1 MSDNNA
7 TVRVHFL
14 PDDNSLAK
22 LQKALAKAMDVS
34 KIGKGLQIKA
44 DQGSLNK
51 LTTDVQKALTK
62 AVGKPLTPVIKPKI
76 SPSTTNSLQN
86 AMAGLSRAMSGMGA
100 IAIGKTLG
108 SGIIGFIKDLAD
120 VGFEIEKTQLS
131 LENLFGSAEMGK
143 GVMNELMQ
151 LATKMPGAV
160 TDLLPA
166 YRQLAVLGLA
176 PSKDEMYALGEIST
190 LTGKKISDTAMAIQ
204 MAGGGT
210 YKRLRSMGIEVQKN
224 GDQLKMTYM
233 GVSKTIGTSKQAI
246 FDYLVELGKTPG
258 VQGAM
263 AKQMN
268 TLAGQSQNTADQMN
282 ILKMQLYLLLEK
294 AFLPFVKWVA
304 KVVESITKWVEKN
317 PKLAQT
323 LLVIG
328 IVVGLLTV
336 GVLLAVGAIILVSMA
351 MSAWTAVT
359 AALTSATIGLE
370 AALMPLIWEILLI
383 GLAILAVIVIL
394 GLLYVY
400 WDEVCLWLQLAWYR
414 VVEAF
419 WTGIYDIGI
428 AFYKFLDWIY
438 DNFGPFAEYFVGV
451 ALLIVSTFTMNIPGI
466 ATAFA
471 MMADGAAMAIMALEK
486 FCLTVA
492 SNIAGGFAK
501 AFNYISTEGKKL
513 KASADKMG
521 IGWMVDGLM
530 LLTGT
535 ASVKVAG
542 DSAQQASTNWDKQAN
557 KVQSQIDAEMK
568 SKKDRNKA
576 ATAELTNKKELM
588 KIDLVNRSQG
598 ARDSYN
604 RKKEAKKNKKEEE
617 SRSFMDGV
625 REQMAKLTG
634 QLLDE
639 NGEPIDS
646 GADTGKD
653 TGGGGGSKHTG
664 KSKDTGKSKGA
675 SNGKDTTIDKASITA
690 IRGIQK
696 VLQDMGYSLESEIR
710 RADLFRAQREAL
722 KAIEAERQR
731 KNLSP
736 IISLYNTVTN
746 RPEKSSGST
755 QNVNININ
763 AHGVSKDTKLKDLL
777 KMADKR

>member
-44 DQGSLNK
+44 DPGALK
-51 LTTDVQKALTK
+51 KMTDEVQKALNK
-62 AVGKPLTPVIKPKI
+62 AAAKPIKPIIKPKVD
-76 SPSTTNSLQN
+76 PSFTNSLQN
-86 AMAGLSRAMSGMGA
+86 AMAGLSRAVSGMGA
-100 IAIGKTLG
+100 IAMGKGLAGGTMN
-108 SGIIGFIKDLAD
+108 FIKDLAES
-120 VGFEIEKTQLS
+120 GFEIEKTQLS

-143 GVMNELMQ
+143 GVMQELMQ
-151 LATKMPGAV
+151 LATKMPGSV
-160 TDLLPA
+160 LDLLPA
-166 YRQLAVLGLA
+166 YRQLVLLGLS
-176 PSKDEMYALGEIST
+176 PSKDQMYALGEIST
-190 LTGKKISDTAMAIQ
+190 LTGKKITDTAMAIQ

-210 YKRLRSMGIEVQKN
+210 YKRLRSMGIEVKKN

-233 GVSKTIGTSKQAI
+233 GVSKTIGTSKKAI
-246 FDYLVELGKTPG
+246 FDYLVELGKMPG

-263 AKQMN
+263 AKQMD
-268 TLAGQSQNTADQMN
+268 TLAGQTQNASDQFA
-282 ILKMQLYLLLEK
+282 ILKYSLYLLLEK
-294 AFLPFVKWVA
+294 AFLPLVKWITVVVA
-304 KVVESITKWVEKN
+304 KITDWVAEN
-317 PKLAQT
+317 PKLAQA
-323 LLVIG
+323 LLVII
-328 IVVGLLTV
+328 IVVNFLIAGI
-336 GVLLAVGAIILVSMA
+336 LLAVGAIIIVSMA
-351 MSAWTAVT
+351 MSAWTTVTSALT
-359 AALTSATIGLE
+359 AATVGLE
-370 AALMPLIWEILLI
+370 AALLPLIWEILLI
-383 GLAILAVIVIL
+383 GLAILAVIAIL
-394 GLLYVY
+394 VLLYVY
-400 WDEVCLWLQLAWYR
+400 WDEVCLWMQLAWYT

-419 WTGIYDIGI
+419 WDGVYGIEI
-428 AFYKFLDWIY
+428 AFFEFLNWIY

-471 MMADGAAMAIMALEK
+471 MMADGAAMAVMALEK

-501 AFNYISTEGKKL
+501 AFNAIATEGKKL

-521 IGWMVDGLM
+521 IGWMVDGVM
-530 LLTGT
+530 MVSG
-535 ASVKVAG
+535 VGMFKGAG
-542 DSAQQASTNWDKQAN
+542 DLAQQASTNWDKQAN
-557 KVQSQIDAEMK
+557 KVQSQIDAEIK
-568 SKKDRNKA
+568 SKKDRNNSMIEGFKKEQA
-576 ATAELTNKKELM
+576 NKKADM
-588 KIDLVNRSQG
+588 NNRKQG

-604 RKKEAKKNKKEEE
+604 RKAEVKKNKKEQNKN
-617 SRSFMDGV
+617 RFMDEVKDLMNERLGI
-625 REQMAKLTG
+625 
-634 QLLDE
+634 DE
-639 NGEPIDS
+639 NGDPIGS
-646 GADTGKD
+646 ADNGHGGGGKN
-653 TGGGGGSKHTG
+653 TGGGSKKAH
-664 KSKDTGKSKGA
+664 S
-675 SNGKDTTIDKASITA
+675 GKDTAIDKASITA

-710 RADLFRAQREAL
+710 RADLFKAQREAL